1 MHNSLTGE
9 LMLRHIIEKE
19 LRDIIGS
26 TKFAATFGVCAVL
39 IILSFYVGAQSYH
52 ADMAQY
58 EAAKAQNLRQLEGLT
73 DWVNVRQFRIFL
85 PPQPLAS
92 LVSGVSND
100 IGRTTEIQGRGE
112 LTATDSRYSEDP
124 LFAAFRFLDLD
135 FTFQIVLSLLA
146 ILFAYDAVNGEKE
159 RGTLR
164 LALAHAVPRHLFII
178 GKLVGSFLG
187 LVVPLLLPIA
197 LGAFLLPFMGVHLS
211 TDEWMR
217 LGLIVLAGILYC
229 GVFVTLSVA
238 VSSLTV
244 RTSSSFLF
252 LIVAWIFAV
261 LILPRSAV
269 LIAGRAV
276 DVPSVDEIG
285 SQKARLASQ
294 LWGEDRDKMNGFK
307 PASTGDPQKMM
318 QEFQKFM
325 QDLADARDKRMQE
338 LASRLNEERANR
350 QAVQE
355 RLALGL
361 ARISPTATFTLA
373 ATRLAGTS
381 LGLKDQ
387 YHNAAVGYQSDYG
400 KFMLAKTGMNPGG
413 NMVVFRMTTDTD
425 QKPKAID
432 PHEMPDFQ
440 YVPANLGDVLPQAL
454 MDLLL
459 LVGFNVLLFVLAYVA
474 FLRYDVR

>member
-1 MHNSLTGE
+1 LLITLTGE
-9 LMLRHIIEKE
+9 TMLRFIIEKE
-19 LRDIIGS
+19 LRDIVGS
-26 TKFAATFGVCAVL
+26 TKFAATFGVCSVL
-39 IILSFYVGAQSYH
+39 IILSFYVGARSYQSNLI
-52 ADMAQY
+52 QY
-58 EAAKAQNLRQLEGLT
+58 EAAKTQNLRQLEGLT
-73 DWVNVRQFRIFL
+73 DWLNVRQFRIFL
-85 PPQPLAS
+85 PPQTLAS
-92 LVSGVSND
+92 LVGGVSND
-100 IGRTTEIQGRGE
+100 IGRTTEISGRGE
-112 LTATDSRYSEDP
+112 LSATDSRYSEDP
-124 LFAAFRFLDLD
+124 LFATFRFLDLD

-146 ILFAYDAVNGEKE
+146 ILFAYDSVNGEKE

-164 LALAHAVPRHLFII
+164 LALANAVPRTLFIT
-178 GKLVGSFLG
+178 GKLIGSFLG

-197 LGAFLLPFMGVHLS
+197 MGAFLLPLMGISL
-211 TDEWMR
+211 TADEWMR
-217 LGLIVLAGILYC
+217 FGLIVLAGILYC
-229 GVFVTLSVA
+229 GAFVTLSVA

-261 LILPRSAV
+261 LIIPRSAV

-285 SQKARLASQ
+285 SQKARFSSQ
-294 LWGEDRDKMNGFK
+294 LWTEDRAAMNNFK
-307 PASTGDPQKMM
+307 PTSTGNPEKMM

-325 QDLADARDKRMQE
+325 QDQGDVREKKMRE
-338 LASRLNEERANR
+338 FSSRLNEDRENR

-361 ARISPTATFTLA
+361 ARVSPTATFSLA

-381 LGLKDQ
+381 LSLKEH
-387 YHNAAVGYQSDYG
+387 YHNAAEGYQLNYG

-413 NMVVFRMTTDTD
+413 NMVIFRMSTDNGE
-425 QKPKAID
+425 KPKPID
-432 PHEMPDFQ
+432 PHELPEFQ
-440 YVPANLGDVLPQAL
+440 YVPMSLHDLFPQAL

-459 LVGFNVLLFVLAYVA
+459 LVGFNVLLFVLACVG

>member
-1 MHNSLTGE
+1 
-9 LMLRHIIEKE
+9 MLRHIIEKE
-19 LRDIIGS
+19 LRDIVGS

-39 IILSFYVGAQSYH
+39 IILSFYVGARNYQT
-52 ADMAQY
+52 DVAQY
-58 EAAKAQNLRQLEGLT
+58 EAAKTQNLRQLEGLT
-73 DWVNVRQFRIFL
+73 DWLSVRQFRIFL

-92 LVSGVSND
+92 LVGGVSND
-100 IGRTTEIQGRGE
+100 IGRTTEVRGRGE
-112 LTATDSRYSEDP
+112 LSATDSRYSEDP
-124 LFAAFRFLDLD
+124 LFATFRFLDLD

-164 LALAHAVPRHLFII
+164 LALANAVPRHLFIT
-178 GKLVGSFLG
+178 GKLIGSFLG
-187 LVVPLLLPIA
+187 LVAPLLLPIA
-197 LGAFLLPFMGVHLS
+197 LGALLLPLLGIPF
-211 TDEWMR
+211 TADEWVR

-244 RTSSSFLF
+244 RSSSSFLF

-261 LILPRSAV
+261 LIIPRSAV

-285 SQKARLASQ
+285 SQKARYSSQ
-294 LWGEDRDKMNGFK
+294 LFTEDRAVMSNWRPTAKE
-307 PASTGDPQKMM
+307 PQKMM
-318 QEFQKFM
+318 QEFQKFT
-325 QDLADARDKRMQE
+325 QDQGDAREKKIME
-338 LASRLNEERANR
+338 FSSRLNEDRENR

-355 RLALGL
+355 RLAFGL
-361 ARISPTATFTLA
+361 ARLSPTATFSLA

-381 LGLKDQ
+381 LTLKEH
-387 YHNAAVGYQSDYG
+387 YRSAAQGYQQDYA

-413 NMVVFRMTTDTD
+413 MFVFRITSDTGE
-425 QKPKAID
+425 KPKAID
-432 PHEMPDFQ
+432 PHELPVFQ
-440 YVPANLGDVLPQAL
+440 YVPAGLGEVLPQAL
-454 MDLLL
+454 LDFFL
-459 LVGFNVLLFVLAYVA
+459 LVGFNMVLFVAAYVG

>member
-1 MHNSLTGE
+1 
-9 LMLRHIIEKE
+9 MLRFIIEKE

-39 IILSFYVGAQSYH
+39 IILSFYVGARSYQN
-52 ADMAQY
+52 DMAQY
-58 EAAKAQNLRQLEGLT
+58 EAARTENLRQLEGLT
-73 DWVNVRQFRIFL
+73 DWLTVRQFRIFL

-92 LVSGVSND
+92 LVGGVSND
-100 IGRTTEIQGRGE
+100 IGRTTEIHGRGE

-124 LFAAFRFLDLD
+124 LFATFRFLDLD

-146 ILFAYDAVNGEKE
+146 ILFAYDSVNGEKE

-164 LALAHAVPRHLFII
+164 LALANAVPRHLFIT

-197 LGAFLLPFMGVHLS
+197 VGALLLPLMNVPIS
-211 TDEWMR
+211 SDEWMR
-217 LGLIVLAGILYC
+217 LGLIVLTGILYC

-244 RTSSSFLF
+244 RSSSSFLF

-261 LILPRSAV
+261 LIIPRSAV

-285 SQKARLASQ
+285 SQKARFSSQ
-294 LWGEDRDKMNGFK
+294 LWTEDRAAMSNFK
-307 PASTGDPQKMM
+307 PTSTGEPEKMM
-318 QEFQKFM
+318 KEFQKFM
-325 QDLADARDKRMQE
+325 QDQGDAREKKMQE
-338 LASRLNEERANR
+338 FSARLNEDRENR

-355 RLALGL
+355 RLAFGL
-361 ARISPTATFTLA
+361 ARISPTATFSLA
-373 ATRLAGTS
+373 VTRLAGTALS
-381 LGLKDQ
+381 LKDH
-387 YHNAAVGYQSDYG
+387 YHNAAEGYQIDYG
-400 KFMLAKTGMNPGG
+400 KFILAKTGMNPGG
-413 NMVVFRMTTDTD
+413 MLVFRVTSDNGE
-425 QKPKAID
+425 KPKPVD
-432 PHEMPDFQ
+432 PHELPVFQ
-440 YVPANLGDVLPQAL
+440 YVPVALGDVFPQAAV
-454 MDLLL
+454 DIVLLA
-459 LVGFNVLLFVLAYVA
+459 GFNILLFALAYMA

>member
-1 MHNSLTGE
+1 
-9 LMLRHIIEKE
+9 MLRYIIEKE
-19 LRDIIGS
+19 LRDIVGS
-26 TKFAATFGVCAVL
+26 TKFVLTFAVCAVL
-39 IILSFYVGAQSYH
+39 IILSFYVGARGYQS
-52 ADMAQY
+52 DMAQY
-58 EAAKAQNLRQLEGLT
+58 EAAKTQNLRQLEGLT
-73 DWVNVRQFRIFL
+73 DWMNVRQFRIFL

-92 LVSGVSND
+92 LVGGVSND

-112 LTATDSRYSEDP
+112 LIATDSRFSEDP
-124 LFAAFRFLDLD
+124 LFATFRFLDLD

-164 LALAHAVPRHLFII
+164 LALANAVPRHKFII

-197 LGAFLLPFMGVHLS
+197 LGAFLLPFLGIHLS
-211 TDEWMR
+211 SDEWLR
-217 LGLIVLAGILYC
+217 LGMIVLAGILYC

-238 VSSLTV
+238 VSALTV
-244 RTSSSFLF
+244 RSSSSFLF

-261 LILPRSAV
+261 LIIPRSAV

-307 PASTGDPQKMM
+307 PATTGDPQKMM

-325 QDLADARDKRMQE
+325 QDLGDARDKKMQE
-338 LASRLNEERANR
+338 LASRLNEERTNR

-355 RLALGL
+355 HLALGL
-361 ARISPTATFTLA
+361 ARVSPTATFSLA

-381 LGLKDQ
+381 LTLKDH
-387 YHNAAVGYQSDYG
+387 YHNAAVGFQGDYA

-413 NMVVFRMTTDTD
+413 NMVVFRMTSDND
-425 QKPKAID
+425 QKPKTID
-432 PHEMPDFQ
+432 PHEMPEFQ
-440 YVPANLGDVLPQAL
+440 YVPMTFGEVLPQAML
-454 MDLLL
+454 DLLL
-459 LVGFNVLLFVLAYVA
+459 LIGFNIFLFAVAYVA
-474 FLRYDVR
+474 FLHYDVR

>member
-1 MHNSLTGE
+1 
-9 LMLRHIIEKE
+9 MLRYIIEKE

-39 IILSFYVGAQSYH
+39 IVLSFYVGARSYQT
-52 ADMAQY
+52 DVAQY
-58 EAAKAQNLRQLEGLT
+58 EAAKTQNLRQLEGLT
-73 DWVNVRQFRIFL
+73 DWLNVRLFRIFL

-92 LVSGVSND
+92 LVGGVSND
-100 IGRTTEIQGRGE
+100 IGRTTEIRGRGE
-112 LTATDSRYSEDP
+112 LSATDSRYSEDP
-124 LFAAFRFLDLD
+124 LFATFRFLDLD

-146 ILFAYDAVNGEKE
+146 ILFAYDSVNGEKE

-164 LALAHAVPRHLFII
+164 LALANSVPRHLFIT

-187 LVVPLLLPIA
+187 LVGPLLLPIA
-197 LGAFLLPFMGVHLS
+197 LGALLLPLMDVPLS
-211 TDEWMR
+211 TDDWLR

-238 VSSLTV
+238 ISSLTV

-261 LILPRSAV
+261 LIIPRSAV

-285 SQKARLASQ
+285 SQKARFSSQ
-294 LWGEDRDKMNGFK
+294 LWTEDRDAMNSFK
-307 PASTGDPQKMM
+307 PTSTGNPEQMM
-318 QEFQKFM
+318 KEFQAFI
-325 QDLADARDKRMQE
+325 QDLGDAREKKMQE
-338 LASRLNEERANR
+338 LSSRLNEDRENR

-361 ARISPTATFTLA
+361 ARISPTATFSLA

-381 LGLKDQ
+381 LSLKE
-387 YHNAAVGYQSDYG
+387 YYRSAAEGYQIDYG

-413 NMVVFRMTTDTD
+413 TMMVFRMKTDTD
-425 QKPKAID
+425 QKPKPID
-432 PHEMPDFQ
+432 PHELPEFHYAAMT
-440 YVPANLGDVLPQAL
+440 LGDVVPQAVT
-454 MDLLL
+454 DLLL
-459 LVGFNVLLFVLAYVA
+459 LVGFNVLLFSLAYVA